1 MCLRD
6 MFKKIKYWTLDVARV
21 MRRELN
27 LSLTDVG
34 VLLFFIFLPLAY
46 PLVYTLIYNP
56 EVAREIPVAVVD
68 DCRSAQSREFVR
80 MTDATEA
87 IHIIG
92 YATDMAEARRWKDT
106 KDCYGI
112 LYIPHDY
119 SRSLGRGEQANVTFY
134 SDMSLLLRY
143 RSMLMSMTNLQL
155 AAGAKIRTET
165 MSSLGM
171 AGASMSGSPVEN
183 VSFMLGDTEQGFAS
197 FVIPGIIILILQQ
210 SMLLGITLLGGT
222 SYERRLRNGGFDPL
236 AIRASATA
244 TVIGRM
250 LCYVLIYMPIT
261 VYVLHFVPIFFSLPH
276 IGSPLQY
283 FPFIFPM
290 LIATAF
296 LGMTVET
303 IVKEREMS
311 FMVVVFTSVVFLFLS
326 GLTWPRYAM
335 SRLWLAIGDLIPA
348 TWGMEGFIRI
358 NSNNATLYDNSQC
371 YLMMWALAIFYFF
384 TAIWTCRYTAYTARR
399 DALSTAS

>member
-1 MCLRD
+1 ML
-6 MFKKIKYWTLDVARV
+6 KKIKYWTLDVARV

-34 VLLFFIFLPLAY
+34 VLLFFIFLPLVY

-92 YATDMAEARRWKDT
+92 YATDMAEARRWKDA

-165 MSSLGM
+165 ISSLGM
-171 AGASMSGSPVEN
+171 SGTSMSGSPVEN

-222 SYERRLRNGGFDPL
+222 SYERRLRNGGIDPL
-236 AIRASATA
+236 GIRTSASAS
-244 TVIGRM
+244 VIGRM
-250 LCYVLIYMPIT
+250 LCYVFIYLPIT
-261 VYVLHFVPIFFSLPH
+261 IYVLHFVPIFFSLPH

-283 FPFIFPM
+283 FPFVFPM

-296 LGMTVET
+296 FGMTVEI

-335 SRLWLAIGDLIPA
+335 SKLWLALGDLIPA

-358 NSNNATLYDNSQC
+358 NSNNATIYDNTHC
-371 YLMMWALAIFYFF
+371 YLMMWALAVIYFF
-384 TAIWTCRYTAYTARR
+384 TAIFVTRYR
-399 DALSTAS
+399 DMRFRVYGH

>member
-1 MCLRD
+1 

>member
-1 MCLRD
+1 

-358 NSNNATLYDNSQC
+358 NSNNATIYDNSQC

>member
-1 MCLRD
+1 MWKR
-6 MFKKIKYWTLDVARV
+6 IKYWILDVARV

-34 VLLFFIFLPLAY
+34 AVLFFIMLPLAY

-68 DCRSAQSREFVR
+68 DCRSVQSREFVR
-80 MTDATEA
+80 MTNATEA

-92 YATDMAEARRWKDT
+92 YASDMAEARRWKDA

-112 LYIPHDY
+112 LYIPADY
-119 SRSLGRGEQANVTFY
+119 SRSLGRGEQATITFY

-143 RSMLMSMTNLQL
+143 RAMLMSMTNLQL
-155 AAGAKIRTET
+155 AAGANIRTET
-165 MSSLGM
+165 LSSLGLS
-171 AGASMSGSPVEN
+171 GTSMSGSPVEN

-222 SYERRLRNGGFDPL
+222 SNERRLRNGGYDPL
-236 AIRASATA
+236 AVKASPSAS
-244 TVIGRM
+244 VIGRM
-250 LCYVLIYMPIT
+250 LCYVLIYMPMTI
-261 VYVLHFVPIFFSLPH
+261 YVLHFVPVFFSLPH
-276 IGSPLQY
+276 VGSPLQY
-283 FPFIFPM
+283 LPFVFPM

-296 LGMTVET
+296 MGMTLEI

-335 SRLWLAIGDLIPA
+335 NWLWKGIGDLIPA

-358 NSNNATLYDNSQC
+358 NSNNATLYDNSHC
-371 YLMMWALAIFYFF
+371 YLMMWVLAVLYFF
-384 TAIWTCRYTAYTARR
+384 TAVFVTRYTALRARR
-399 DALSTAS
+399 VM

>member
-1 MCLRD
+1 
-6 MFKKIKYWTLDVARV
+6 
-21 MRRELN
+21 
-27 LSLTDVG
+27 
-34 VLLFFIFLPLAY
+34 
-46 PLVYTLIYNP
+46 
-56 EVAREIPVAVVD
+56 
-68 DCRSAQSREFVR
+68 
-80 MTDATEA
+80 
-87 IHIIG
+87 
-92 YATDMAEARRWKDT
+92 
-106 KDCYGI
+106 
-112 LYIPHDY
+112 
-119 SRSLGRGEQANVTFY
+119 
-134 SDMSLLLRY
+134 
-143 RSMLMSMTNLQL
+143 
-155 AAGAKIRTET
+155 
-165 MSSLGM
+165 
-171 AGASMSGSPVEN
+171 
-183 VSFMLGDTEQGFAS
+183 MLGDTEQGFAS

>member
-1 MCLRD
+1 MWKR
-6 MFKKIKYWTLDVARV
+6 IKYWILDVARV

-34 VLLFFIFLPLAY
+34 AVLFFIMLPLAY

-80 MTDATEA
+80 MTNATEA

-92 YATDMAEARRWKDT
+92 YASDMAEARRWKDA

-112 LYIPHDY
+112 LYIPADY
-119 SRSLGRGEQANVTFY
+119 SRSLGRGEQATITFY

-143 RSMLMSMTNLQL
+143 RAMLMSMTNLQL
-155 AAGAKIRTET
+155 AAGANIRTET
-165 MSSLGM
+165 LSSLGLS
-171 AGASMSGSPVEN
+171 GTSMSGSPVEN

-222 SYERRLRNGGFDPL
+222 SNERRLRNGGYDPL
-236 AIRASATA
+236 AVKASPSAS
-244 TVIGRM
+244 VIGRM
-250 LCYVLIYMPIT
+250 LCYVLIYMPMTI
-261 VYVLHFVPIFFSLPH
+261 YVLHFVPVFFSLPH
-276 IGSPLQY
+276 VGSPLQY
-283 FPFIFPM
+283 LPFVFPM

-296 LGMTVET
+296 MGMTLEI

-335 SRLWLAIGDLIPA
+335 NWLWKGIGDLIPA

-358 NSNNATLYDNSQC
+358 NSNNATLYDNSHC
-371 YLMMWALAIFYFF
+371 YLMMWILAVLYFF
-384 TAIWTCRYTAYTARR
+384 TAVFVTRYTALRARR
-399 DALSTAS
+399 VA